1 MLCKFLKSLFG
12 KPKKKVEYV
21 PGVLLTINFF
31 TMEKFLKVPVT
42 DEQTQLI
49 PATGVLIVE
58 QASTTTVTIQYRD
71 GVIAT
76 LTHATA
82 GS

>member
-1 MLCKFLKSLFG
+1 
-12 KPKKKVEYV
+12 
-21 PGVLLTINFF
+21 
-31 TMEKFLKVPVT
+31 MEKFLKVPVT

-82 GS
+82 AIVTGKL

>member
-1 MLCKFLKSLFG
+1 
-12 KPKKKVEYV
+12 
-21 PGVLLTINFF
+21 
-31 TMEKFLKVPVT
+31 MEKFLKVPVT

-82 GS
+82 SIVTGKLLKTFPL